1 VQVDARSLRWWAAAW
16 LWSAAACFAQPLP
29 NEIAAALDRA
39 GLPLKS
45 FGFYVQPVDAAAPE
59 ALAALNAE
67 EPFLLA
73 STTKLV
79 TSLAALDLLG
89 SAHHWRTEAFAT
101 APVVNGR
108 LNGDLVI
115 VGGGAGLTPAELG
128 RWFKQMRAEGL
139 SEVWGRIVLERVP
152 LLHEHEPAQVAT
164 TAAERSPDAPLDPR
178 TYNKGKV
185 AVSVSPARGA
195 RAAVSL
201 HPHPGGVVVLNEV
214 AMGGGGCAVWARW
227 QELRGGPP
235 QLRASGRW
243 DKSCGRRQV
252 AFLRAPPSLPPPS
265 QAAAISTPQM
275 VAGLWAQAGGKLRG
289 RVVTSASHRASRG
302 DPRSLELWSSEA
314 STPLR
319 DVIREMNKTS
329 NNVAA
334 RSLLLSMA
342 PRLSGSAGALRDA
355 QDRVHAWLRR
365 QGLADDDIRVDEGSG
380 QSRAERGKPR
390 AMVAL
395 LRRAWRITS
404 SNIFLDSLPI
414 AGVDGTLAH
423 RMRHGSATG
432 RAHLKTGTLR
442 DTRALA
448 GYVRAASGKVYAV
461 AAIVNHPHAARATP
475 ALDAAI
481 EWVAKNG

>member
-1 VQVDARSLRWWAAAW
+1 M
-16 LWSAAACFAQPLP
+16 
-29 NEIAAALDRA
+29 
-39 GLPLKS
+39 PLKS
-45 FGFYVQPVDAAAPE
+45 FGFYVQPVDAGAPE
-59 ALAALNAE
+59 ALASLNAE
-67 EPFLLA
+67 QPFLLA

-101 APVVNGR
+101 APVVHGR
-108 LNGDLVI
+108 LKGDLVL

-128 RWFKQMRAEGL
+128 RWFRQMRAEGL
-139 SEVWGRIVLERVP
+139 SEVSGRIVLERLP
-152 LLHEHEPAQVAT
+152 LLHAQEPAQAAT
-164 TAAERSPDAPLDPR
+164 TAAERSPETALDPR

-185 AVSVSPARGA
+185 AVGVAPAPGA
-195 RAAVSL
+195 KAAISL
-201 HPHPGGVVVLNEV
+201 HPHPSGVVVVNEV
-214 AMGGGGCAVWARW
+214 AMGGGSCAVWARW
-227 QELRGGPP
+227 QDLPGSGPP

-243 DKSCGRRQV
+243 DVGCGTRRV
-252 AFLRAPPSLPPPS
+252 AALRPPPSLP
-265 QAAAISTPQM
+265 AAPEPVSISTPRL
-275 VAGLWAQAGGKLRG
+275 VAALWTQAGGKLRG
-289 RVVTSASHRASRG
+289 RVVTTDERVPVRG
-302 DPRSLELWSSEA
+302 DPRLLELWSSEVT
-314 STPLR
+314 TPLR
-319 DVIREMNKTS
+319 DVIHEMNKTS

-342 PRLSGSAGALRDA
+342 PRWSGPTHALREA

-404 SNIFLDSLPI
+404 SNVFLDSLPV

-423 RMRHGSATG
+423 RMRQGSATG

-461 AAIVNHPHAARATP
+461 AAIVNHPQASRATP